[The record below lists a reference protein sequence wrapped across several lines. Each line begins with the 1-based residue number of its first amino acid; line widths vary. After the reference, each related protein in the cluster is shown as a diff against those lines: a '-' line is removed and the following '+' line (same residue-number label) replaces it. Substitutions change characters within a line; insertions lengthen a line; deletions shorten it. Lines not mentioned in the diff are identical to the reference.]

1 VIASYEHSS
10 LFGLIVSNKGK
21 KFSNTDSR
29 TTSTASTTE
38 APPAPFKPF
47 FISDLD
53 EESKN
58 GVSLPENWKPSLQ
71 PYYNPISS
79 SSSGGGSGSGGSG
92 GSQVSM
98 LLNFFLP
105 RLILF
110 LRAKLLG
117 LYSQHSVTYE

>member
-10 LFGLIVSNKGK
+10 LFGLIISNKGK
-21 KFSNTDSR
+21 QFYNIDTR

-79 SSSGGGSGSGGSG
+79 SSSGGSGSGGSG
-92 GSQVSM
+92 SSSTQVSM

-105 RLILF
+105 
-110 LRAKLLG
+110 
-117 LYSQHSVTYE
+117 